1 MKPSHFLVSVFFL
14 FLAVSTRT
22 LSAQSLQ
29 TSTDTLHL
37 TKPQAEKLFLEKNL
51 LLLAER
57 LNIQQSEALVMQA
70 RLWPNPSVTVEEVNL
85 WATPNQLS
93 LGEELP
99 PYFSNFGRNR
109 QVAIQLEQVLL
120 TAGKRRKLIAIEEV
134 SRDMSVSY
142 FEELLR
148 NLKVEVRRSLVE
160 LQYLQLYQTVFD
172 SQISQIRQLLAS
184 YERQATI
191 GNINRAEVVRLKALV
206 LELTNESV
214 DLQKQIHDIQ
224 RELIVMLNLPATAYI
239 VLDTADF
246 VPDLARLEGISAS
259 SLLDRALSSR
269 PDLVLA
275 RQEVTFQNR
284 QLSYQQALRK
294 PDLTLGVNYDR
305 GGNFLKN
312 FVGFGVSVDLPVFN
326 RNQGNIKF
334 AQLGLERAGVL
345 RNDKVK
351 QVEAEVVNSFK
362 NLQTN
367 LSFYNSIDPAYEGE
381 LDQLLRSYTTNFRN
395 RNVSMLE
402 YLDFFEAYL
411 DNKRTII
418 TTRKELSQTYEELQY
433 IIGSEL

>member
-1 MKPSHFLVSVFFL
+1 MKPSHFLVSLFFL
-14 FLAVSTRT
+14 FLVIGTKT
-22 LSAQSLQ
+22 LHAQSQ
-29 TSTDTLHL
+29 PTSTDTLHL
-37 TKPQAEKLFLEKNL
+37 TKQQAEKLFLEKNL

-57 LNIQQSEALVMQA
+57 LTIQQSEALVMQA

-99 PYFSNFGRNR
+99 PYFNNFGRNH

-134 SRDMSVSY
+134 SRDMAVSY

-160 LQYLQLYQTVFD
+160 LQYLQLYQTVFA
-172 SQISQIRQLLAS
+172 SQISQTQQLLTS

-224 RELIVMLNLPATAYI
+224 RDLIVMMNLPATAYI
-239 VLDTADF
+239 VLDTSDF
-246 VPDLARLEGISAS
+246 VPDLARLEGLSAN
-259 SLLDRALSSR
+259 SLMNRALSSR
-269 PDLVLA
+269 PDVALA
-275 RQEVTFQNR
+275 QQEVTFQNR
-284 QLSYQQALRK
+284 QLTYQQALRK

-312 FVGFGVSVDLPVFN
+312 FVGFGVAVDLPVFN
-326 RNQGNIKF
+326 RNQGNIKY
-334 AQLGLERAGVL
+334 ARIGLERAGVL
-345 RNDKVK
+345 RDDKLR
-351 QVEAEVVNSFK
+351 QVEAEVMASFK

-381 LDQLLRSYTTNFRN
+381 LDQLLRSYTSNFRS

-418 TTRKELSQTYEELQY
+418 STRKELSQTYEELQY